1 MGSWNRK
8 EERYPGLSLAMLVVL
23 SAFICICIIAATCVF
38 FPFGSHALF
47 GILWFVF
54 LHVFYDVLM
63 CFIWVNL
70 LYIASSTLYS
80 VHMLYLVSYTFFF
93 YIGSMCFILLHV
105 LDMGLCA
112 F

>member
-1 MGSWNRK
+1 MESQGGALPRTKFGHACGS
-8 EERYPGLSLAMLVVL
+8 V
-23 SAFICICIIAATCVF
+23 CVYLHLYNCCYMCF

-63 CFIWVNL
+63 CFFWVNL